1 MVPTPTE
8 MLAQASAELL
18 RASADWLWECDLD
31 GRITALTAGRIPL
44 PAGLAGNLSGHRFD
58 QAGWRLRRPDG
69 EAADWP
75 AAAAA
80 GFSLQAFSLQ
90 AEVAGALCTWHGELV
105 GVAWRDAA
113 GQLQGYVGS
122 ARAHDTPPSPLA
134 APFATPKQALAPAV
148 ADAAHWVWDLGTDR
162 VNFHADLGR
171 LLRLPTTASA
181 RQWWRELIEGDLHE
195 RLLLQAERVAR
206 DDGAIDLELPLFT
219 PQGSRWF
226 RVQAVRRGAAGPRA
240 QLQGRFCDI
249 HERRGWQSAAA
260 WHEERYRRLYT
271 QMPFPCW
278 VYDVETAAFLDV
290 NPAAEAVYGYSRAE
304 FLGMT
309 LTDIRHP
316 SETAR
321 LEAFLARRA
330 RGEVMPNPG
339 HWVHRTR
346 SGEELSVS
354 VQVADITWSERAAR
368 MVFVTDITAQRA
380 TSIEIKLLYECLEV
394 AHDMIVVTAADAD
407 AAGNRPIVYVNRA
420 FEQRTGRARGD
431 VIGRDARLL
440 QGPATDAAAVAR
452 IRHALLCWQPFTVEL
467 VNYHRDG
474 TPYWVEM
481 TMTPVADAQ
490 GWYHYWFSVER
501 DISARKRA
509 EQSLADMNSELE
521 RRVSERTR
529 ELQHTVRDLE
539 SFGQSVSHDLQNPLN
554 GVRGFAEMLQL
565 KHGAALPEDGVR
577 MLGLIRRSAEQMH
590 HIIRDLLSLNR
601 IHSMQ
606 PRPVPI
612 DVTRLC
618 ESLLAAL
625 RAEQPQRDLRWMV
638 EEGLH
643 VEADLQ
649 LLHLVFEHLL
659 GNAWKFTGKVADAV
673 ITVSA
678 HHNLDGIVISVA
690 DNGGGFDSA
699 LAQRLFGPFQRLH
712 AMRDFEGNGFGLAA
726 VARAVER
733 LDGWVWADA
742 SPGHGARF
750 HLFLPARPRGSVAAT
765 TAPGALIDEA

>member
-18 RASADWLWECDLD
+18 RASVDWLWECDLD
-31 GRITALTAGRIPL
+31 GRITALTAGRMPL
-44 PAGLAGNLSGHRFD
+44 PAGLAGNLSGRRFD
-58 QAGWRLRRPDG
+58 QAGWRLSRPDG
-69 EAADWP
+69 EAVDWP
-75 AAAAA
+75 AATAA

-90 AEVAGALCTWHGELV
+90 AEVAGAQCTWHGELV
-105 GVAWRDAA
+105 GVAWRDGA
-113 GQLQGYVGS
+113 GQPQGYVGS
-122 ARAHDTPPSPLA
+122 ARARDMPPSPLA
-134 APFATPKQALAPAV
+134 APFATPKQALEPAD

-162 VNFHADLGR
+162 INVHPDLGR

-181 RQWWRELIEGDLHE
+181 RQWWRELVEGDLHQ

-206 DDGAIDLELPLFT
+206 DDGAIDLELPLLT

-240 QLQGRFCDI
+240 QLHGRFCDI
-249 HERRGWQSAAA
+249 DERRG
-260 WHEERYRRLYT
+260 
-271 QMPFPCW
+271 
-278 VYDVETAAFLDV
+278 
-290 NPAAEAVYGYSRAE
+290 G
-304 FLGMT
+304 
-309 LTDIRHP
+309 
-316 SETAR
+316 
-321 LEAFLARRA
+321 
-330 RGEVMPNPG
+330 
-339 HWVHRTR
+339 
-346 SGEELSVS
+346 
-354 VQVADITWSERAAR
+354 
-368 MVFVTDITAQRA
+368 
-380 TSIEIKLLYECLEV
+380 LLYECLEV
-394 AHDMIVVTAADAD
+394 VHDMIVVTAADAD

-440 QGPATDAAAVAR
+440 QGPATDPAAVAR
-452 IRHALLCWQPFTVEL
+452 IRHALLRWQPFTVEL

-490 GWYHYWFSVER
+490 GWYHYWVSVER

-509 EQSLADMNSELE
+509 EQGLADMNSALE

-529 ELQHTVRDLE
+529 ELQHTVHDLE

-618 ESLLAAL
+618 KSLLAAL
-625 RAEQPQRDLRWMV
+625 RAEQPQRDLRWVV
-638 EEGLH
+638 EEGLQ

-659 GNAWKFTGKVADAV
+659 DNAWKFTGKVADAV

-678 HHNLDGIVISVA
+678 HHNLDGSVISVA
-690 DNGGGFDSA
+690 DNGVGFDSA

-712 AMRDFEGNGFGLAA
+712 VMRDFEGNGIGLAA
-726 VARAVER
+726 VARAVAR

-750 HLFLPARPRGSVAAT
+750 HLFLPARPRGSVAVT